1 VLIPAFAV
9 ERTQELIY
17 ILADAYRKNQIPK
30 NMPIFLDS
38 PLAIKATEIFRD
50 HPDFFDEQTR
60 ATLARGETPLNFPN
74 LRFTPS
80 TEESRKINEY
90 QGTAVIMAGSGM
102 ANAGRIKH
110 HLKHNL
116 WKPDSH
122 VVIVGF
128 QAQGTTGRL
137 LVDGAKKVK
146 IFREDVVVKAKVHTI
161 GGFSAHADQGDLL
174 EWLSHL
180 IHPNLK
186 VYLMHG
192 EETSALDFAKVA
204 RERFPGIKFHV
215 PRWKEIITLTPRKR
229 KAKAAKPAAAPV
241 PEPRPAPEPTPAPA
255 PAPTQVADGGDV
267 LGAPAAP
274 DEVIGL
280 VQRADLLRH
289 QLREITR
296 DLQRRTKPLAPGRAE
311 AWEKALAEL
320 EGLIDQEETGPGG
333 QPRR

>member
-1 VLIPAFAV
+1 M
-9 ERTQELIY
+9 IY

-30 NMPIFLDS
+30 DIPIFLDS

-50 HPDFFDEQTR
+50 HPDFFDDETR
-60 ATLARGETPLNFPN
+60 AVLAKGQTPLNFPN

-90 QGTAVIMAGSGM
+90 QGPAVIMAGSGM

-116 WKPDSH
+116 WRPDCH

-137 LVDGAKKVK
+137 LVEGAKKVK
-146 IFREDVVVKAKVHTI
+146 IFREDVAVKAKVHTI
-161 GGFSAHADQGDLL
+161 NGFSAHADQADLL
-174 EWLSHL
+174 AWLEQL
-180 IHPNLK
+180 VHPGLK

-192 EETSALDFAKVA
+192 EENSALDFQKVA
-204 RERFPGIKFHV
+204 RERFPQVHFHV
-215 PRWKEIITLTPRKR
+215 PRWKESIALVPRKG
-229 KAKAAKPAAAPV
+229 KAPAARPAAAPAE
-241 PEPRPAPEPTPAPA
+241 PPRPSMAPA
-255 PAPTQVADGGDV
+255 PALAPTGPDV
-267 LGAPAAP
+267 LGAPPAP
-274 DEVIGL
+274 AEVMGL
-280 VQRADLLRH
+280 VQRADLVRH

-296 DLQRRTKPLAPGRAE
+296 DLQRNGKTLAPERAA

-320 EGLIDQEETGPGG
+320 EGLIDAEEAETAPT
-333 QPRR
+333 PARE